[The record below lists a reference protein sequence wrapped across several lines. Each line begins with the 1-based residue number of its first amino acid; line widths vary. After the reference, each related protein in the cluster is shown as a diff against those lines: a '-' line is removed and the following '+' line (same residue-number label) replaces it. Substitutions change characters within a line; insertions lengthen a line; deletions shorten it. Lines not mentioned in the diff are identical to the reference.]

1 MIKIGVFGAGRGIDV
16 AKNFM
21 LQDCEIVALCE
32 INEKRAE
39 DGLKNL
45 GMEVPVFKDFDEFL
59 KIGMD
64 ANTVDMLL
72 SNKDNEKEFIYS
84 YAKIGSISKIKGNL
98 SNPKTDDIVNRYLLA
113 GVGGILVLML
123 VSRIRRR

>member
-1 MIKIGVFGAGRGIDV
+1 MIKIGVLGAGRGIDI

-32 INEKRAE
+32 MNEKRAE

-45 GMEVPVFKDFDEFL
+45 GMEVPIFKDFDEFL

-64 ANTVDMLL
+64 AVVIANYFHHQNPYRIL
-72 SNKDNEKEFIYS
+72 SF
-84 YAKIGSISKIKGNL
+84 L
-98 SNPKTDDIVNRYLLA
+98 
-113 GVGGILVLML
+113 
-123 VSRIRRR
+123 